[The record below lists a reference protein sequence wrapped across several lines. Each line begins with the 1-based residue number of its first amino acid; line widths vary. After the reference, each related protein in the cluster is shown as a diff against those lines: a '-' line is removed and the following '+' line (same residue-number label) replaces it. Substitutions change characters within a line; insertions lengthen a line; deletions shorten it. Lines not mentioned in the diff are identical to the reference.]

1 MSKPLHLFVSYA
13 PQDISY
19 RDDFIKHLAG
29 LRRSGKVKIW
39 SDNQIKPG
47 VDWDEET
54 KEYLRQADIVALL
67 ISGDFMNSDKI
78 WDNEL
83 QQSLERREKGEAVML
98 IPILIKPCEIGNTVL
113 GKIQR
118 LPRDQQAVSS
128 HSSKD
133 EAWYKIAV
141 EINAVVDNFQK
152 TVASVAASAAAGS
165 TQQILGSKNVISGSV
180 IIVGGDLIIGDR
192 KDHDK

>member
-1 MSKPLHLFVSYA
+1 MSKLLHLFVSYA
-13 PQDISY
+13 PQDIDY
-19 RDDFIKHLAG
+19 RDDFIKHLAS

-39 SDNQIKPG
+39 SDNQIEPG

-54 KEYLRQADIVALL
+54 KEHLRQADIVALL
-67 ISGDFMNSDKI
+67 ISSDFMNSDKI

-83 QQSLERREKGEAVML
+83 QQSLDRREKGEAVML

-128 HSSKD
+128 HSNKD

-152 TVASVAASAAAGS
+152 TVASVAASAASPNASGS
-165 TQQILGSKNVISGSV
+165 TQQFIGSKNVISGSV

-192 KDHDK
+192 N